1 MKEIKNKNIVSCP
14 KCEQEAIMTT
24 VSAQI
29 LSVAIIF
36 LLSFGVAVWVP
47 IVGWICAPIMMLIG
61 IILLIVSLIAKIQ
74 GSATIVCKECN
85 SKFKITKEEYKK
97 MKSN

>member
-1 MKEIKNKNIVSCP
+1 
-14 KCEQEAIMTT
+14 
-24 VSAQI
+24 
-29 LSVAIIF
+29 
-36 LLSFGVAVWVP
+36 
-47 IVGWICAPIMMLIG
+47 MMLIG

>member
-29 LSVAIIF
+29 ASFAIIC
-36 LLSFGVAVWVP
+36 LLSFGVSVWIP
-47 IVGWICAPIMMLIG
+47 IVGWVCAPILFLMG
-61 IILLIVSLIAKIQ
+61 IKLLIVSLIVKIQ
-74 GSATIVCKECN
+74 GSATIVCKKCN